1 MTLEQVFY
9 LTQSVAAVGVLAS
22 LIFLGLQTRD
32 SAKAVRSATTQAVQE
47 NFSTWCRSLAEH
59 PALLAACAKGF
70 ASPSALSM
78 DERLQFFVSFQ
89 SLVHSGEN
97 AFTQWRNGHLP
108 EGVWTAYERPMALAM
123 RTPGGLM
130 FWRERRWI
138 FSEAFQS
145 KVDAAITRPIEAGAK
160 LFGVIPLTEMAASGS
175 AQPPG
180 T

>member
-70 ASPSALSM
+70 ASPSTLSV

-123 RTPGGLM
+123 RTPGGLV

-145 KVDAAITRPIEAGAK
+145 MVDAAITKPMDAGAK
-160 LFGVIPLTEMAASGS
+160 LFGVIPVTDMAASHS
-175 AQPPG
+175 AEPPV

>member
-1 MTLEQVFY
+1 MTLEQIFY

-47 NFSTWCRSLAEH
+47 NFSTWCRSLSEH
-59 PALLAACAKGF
+59 PALLSACAKGF
-70 ASPSALSM
+70 ATPSALTI
-78 DERLQFFVSFQ
+78 DERLQFYVSFQ
-89 SLVHSGEN
+89 SLVYSGEN

-108 EGVWTAYERPMALAM
+108 EAVWIAYEKPMGLAM
-123 RTPGGLM
+123 RTPGGLE

-138 FSEAFQS
+138 FSEPFRS
-145 KVDAAITRPIEAGAK
+145 KVDVAIAKPLDSDAK
-160 LFGVIPLTEMAASGS
+160 LFGVIPLTEMAASYS
-175 AQPPG
+175 AQPPA

>member
-1 MTLEQVFY
+1 
-9 LTQSVAAVGVLAS
+9 VAAVGVLAS

-97 AFTQWRNGHLP
+97 AFTQWHNGHLP

-123 RTPGGLM
+123 RTPGGLV

-145 KVDAAITRPIEAGAK
+145 EVDAAITKPIDAGAK
-160 LFGVIPLTEMAASGS
+160 LFGVIPLTDMPESHS
-175 AQPPG
+175 AQPPV